1 MSEQSTTR
9 AAAVVRDSAV
19 MASGSLVSRILGV
32 VRTSMLFAIFSNT
45 TAGDAWQV
53 ANAIPNMIYL
63 LLAGGVVNAVL
74 VPQITKAERQG
85 AAGQR
90 YVDTL
95 VTLGV
100 LIMAVATAIFL
111 PLTPWL
117 VRLFASDQSWDDAA
131 FALSNDFA
139 LICLPAVFFY
149 GLYAILGQVL
159 NARSRFGAYT
169 WAPVVCNVVWIVG
182 LLAYY
187 FAYPGLG
194 SKVADWSS
202 PMVRLI
208 AGTMTLG
215 VAAQALILL
224 VPLRQDGF
232 RFRPRLRLRGIGLR
246 SAGTVAAWTFAAV
259 VIAQIGIIVQANVLT
274 SVESGYAGKLGFD
287 TAYLLFMTPH
297 GMITFSL
304 ITALFTG
311 MAKAAHAGDER
322 SVSRDVRQGLR
333 MIGATTIPVVVATLA
348 FGAAAIR
355 VVFPGNS
362 LQATDSITYVTWAL
376 IIALPWYG
384 FFALAQRTFYAYE
397 DGRTPFRLQL
407 VSTTVATII
416 ALASLLLPSAYRAV
430 GVGLGQSAAALV
442 CAGLCVRLLR
452 ARMPGLVL
460 FDVVQVH
467 VRAAVACIPGGL
479 IGYALFLL
487 FQTMPGGFLGSLL
500 ALVTAV
506 PVFVLS
512 YLRAARRMR
521 ISEVDVLIAPLTARL
536 RRVFDRSERGV

>member
-111 PLTPWL
+111 PLTPW
-117 VRLFASDQSWDDAA
+117 
-131 FALSNDFA
+131 
-139 LICLPAVFFY
+139 ICLPAVFFY

-246 SAGTVAAWTFAAV
+246 SAGTVAVWTFAAV

-311 MAKAAHAGDER
+311 MAKAAHVGDER
-322 SVSRDVRQGLR
+322 SVSRDVRQGSR

-355 VVFPGNS
+355 VVFPGNT
-362 LQATDSITYVTWAL
+362 LQATDAITYVTWAL

-460 FDVVQVH
+460 SDVVQVH

-500 ALVTAV
+500 ALLTAT

-521 ISEVDVLIAPLTARL
+521 IREVDVLIGPLTARL

>member
-1 MSEQSTTR
+1 MSEQTTTR
-9 AAAVVRDSAV
+9 TTSVARASAV
-19 MASGSLVSRILGV
+19 LASGSLVSRILGV
-32 VRTSMLFAIFSNT
+32 IRTSMLFAIFSNT
-45 TAGDAWQV
+45 TAGDTWQV

-74 VPQITKAERQG
+74 VPQITKAELRG
-85 AAGQR
+85 AEGER

-100 LIMAVATAIFL
+100 LVMAVATAVCV
-111 PLTPWL
+111 PLAPWL

-131 FALSNDFA
+131 FTLSTQFA
-139 LICLPAVFFY
+139 VICLPAVFFY

-182 LLAYY
+182 LLAYH
-187 FAYPGLG
+187 FSYPDLG
-194 SKVADWSS
+194 RRVGDWSS
-202 PMVRLI
+202 SMIALI

-224 VPLRQDGF
+224 VPLWRDGF
-232 RFRPRLRLRGIGLR
+232 RLRPRLRLRGTGLR
-246 SAGTVAAWTFAAV
+246 SAGEVAAWTFAGV
-259 VIAQIGIIVQANVLT
+259 VIAQLGVIVQANVLT

-311 MAKAAHAGDER
+311 MAKSAHAGADDA
-322 SVSRDVRQGLR
+322 VGRDVRQGLR
-333 MIGATTIPVVVATLA
+333 MIGVTTIPIVAATLA

-355 VVFPGNS
+355 LLFPRNS
-362 LQATDSITYVTWAL
+362 VQATDAVTYVTWAL

-397 DGRTPFRLQL
+397 DGKTPFQLQL
-407 VSTTVATII
+407 ISTAMATVI
-416 ALASLLLPSAYRAV
+416 AVGCYLVPSAYRAV
-430 GVGLGQSAAALV
+430 GVGLGQSLAAVL
-442 CAGLCVRLLR
+442 CAALCVRLLR
-452 ARMPGLVL
+452 LRVRHLVL
-460 FDVVQVH
+460 FDVVRVH

-479 IGYALFLL
+479 LGYGLFLF
-487 FQTMPGGFLGSLL
+487 FQTVPGGLVGALLTLLTALPIFLVLYL
-500 ALVTAV
+500 A
-506 PVFVLS
+506 
-512 YLRAARRMR
+512 AARRMQVR
-521 ISEVDVLIAPLTARL
+521 EVELLLKPFARRL
-536 RRVFDRSERGV
+536 PGFLAR